1 MTTIR
6 SATIDDAAA
15 LAEVQFAAWRETYG
29 RMLPQAVLNRLPMP
43 VRAQGWRRRLAACQL
58 DRSFARIY
66 LAEQEGWTVGFVDG
80 GRCRDEILAR
90 EMPAPQMS
98 SGRTSQPMSPRRT
111 PGPMPAG
118 RTAGPMEVYELY
130 LLEAVK
136 RQGIGGRL
144 LRTIARD
151 FVGQGAVAAGVW
163 VLGDNES
170 ARAFYERFGATPV
183 AEKIERVGG
192 FEVHEVGYVWRD
204 LARSFPPGL

>member
-15 LAEVQFAAWRETYG
+15 LAEVQFAAWRETYA
-29 RMLPQAVLNRLPMP
+29 RMLPREVLDRLPMP
-43 VRAQGWRRRLAACQL
+43 VRAQSWRRRLAAAQL
-58 DRSFARIY
+58 NRALPRIY

-80 GRCRDEILAR
+80 GRCRDAALAN
-90 EMPAPQMS
+90 EMPAPPTS
-98 SGRTSQPMSPRRT
+98 SGHT
-111 PGPMPAG
+111 PP
-118 RTAGPMEVYELY
+118 PMEVYELY
-130 LLEAVK
+130 LLDAVK

-163 VLGDNES
+163 VLGDNDS
-170 ARAFYERFGATPV
+170 ARAFYERFGASAV

-204 LARSFPPGL
+204 LARAFLPGL